1 MSNPA
6 KKNIEVC
13 FSPAVY
19 HRHHQKD
26 ANVVVVDILR
36 ATTSICTAFM
46 NGAKTVIPVASLDEA
61 SDMKTKGF
69 MVAAER
75 DGNVQEFA
83 DFGNSPFNF
92 TKERVFNKDIVY
104 STTNGTQAIKMAE
117 HSNNV
122 LVGAYLNIDAL
133 SQFLEKESHNVVIF
147 CAGWKDRFNLEDTL
161 FAGALAEKLL
171 KSERFQ
177 TNCDAT
183 NAALDLWS
191 IAQKDLLTYIQK
203 TAQRKRLQ
211 KKGLDDSI
219 EYCHTMNLTN
229 IIPVLKGN
237 ALVSLKCCEKINNFS

>member
-1 MSNPA
+1 M
-6 KKNIEVC
+6 
-13 FSPAVY
+13 Y
-19 HRHHQKD
+19 HRYHQIE

-46 NGAKTVIPVASLDEA
+46 NGAKKVIPVATLDEA
-61 SDMKTKGF
+61 REMKTQGF

-75 DGNVQEFA
+75 DGDVQEFA

-92 TKERVFNKDIVY
+92 TKERVCDNEIVY

-117 HSNNV
+117 SCHNV
-122 LVGAYLNIDAL
+122 LVGAYLNLDTL
-133 SQFLEKESHNVVIF
+133 SQFLVKDNHNVVIF

-161 FAGALAEKLL
+161 FGGALTERLL
-171 KSERFQ
+171 ASGRFE

-183 NAALDLWS
+183 HAALDLWS
-191 IAQKDLLTYIQK
+191 IAKKDLVSYIQK
-203 TAQRKRLQ
+203 TAQKTRLQ

-229 IIPVLKGN
+229 IVPVLKGN
-237 ALVSLKCCEKINNFS
+237 ALVSLNSCEKINNFS